1 VSTAKAWLLTQ
12 EINCNTQHGIISDF
26 DKHAVQTGLVPLSG
40 DFKTLVMQI
49 NANEPGEAFAR
60 KYLGEATDFLK
71 TIFSIR
77 LKQQAPYAE
86 AHSS

>member
-1 VSTAKAWLLTQ
+1 
-12 EINCNTQHGIISDF
+12 
-26 DKHAVQTGLVPLSG
+26 
-40 DFKTLVMQI
+40 MQI

-60 KYLGEATDFLK
+60 KYLSEATDFLK

-77 LKQQAPYAE
+77 LKQQTPYAE